1 MIKQVMMSPAVA
13 LHHWAVN
20 GMSIA
25 KVLSHTG
32 FSTTGE
38 LYDQYLEDLQNHLA
52 ALEDKFMSTEEQQ
65 HEEDV
70 EQVWKEFGDY
80 MREFVQPSEY
90 LEEIDRLLPLIVATR
105 QMHDAARSKPFR
117 DAVRRRKAC
126 ALH

>member
-20 GMSIA
+20 KMSIA

-32 FSTTGE
+32 FRSTGE
-38 LYDQYLEDLQNHLA
+38 LYDHYLEDLQNRLI
-52 ALEDKFMSTEEQQ
+52 ALEDKMMSPEERQ
-65 HEEDV
+65 HEENVDA
-70 EQVWKEFGDY
+70 VWREFGSY

-90 LEEIDRLLPLIVATR
+90 LEEIERLLPLIEATR
-105 QMHDAARSKPFR
+105 QIEASARSRPFR

>member
-1 MIKQVMMSPAVA
+1 MIKQQMMSPAVA

-20 GMSIA
+20 KMSIA

-32 FSTTGE
+32 FRSTGE
-38 LYDQYLEDLQNHLA
+38 VYDRYLEDLENRLM
-52 ALEDKFMSTEEQQ
+52 ALEDKCMSPQERQR
-65 HEEDV
+65 EEDV
-70 EQVWKEFGDY
+70 EQVWREFGGY

-105 QMHDAARSKPFR
+105 QMHDAARSRPFR

>member
-32 FSTTGE
+32 YATTGA

-52 ALEDKFMSTEEQQ
+52 ALEDKFMSPEELQR
-65 HEEDV
+65 EEDV
-70 EQVWKEFGDY
+70 DAVWAEFGSYMKEFV
-80 MREFVQPSEY
+80 EPSEY
-90 LEEIDRLLPLIVATR
+90 QEEIERLLPLIKATR
-105 QMHDAARSKPFR
+105 QIETAARSKPFR
-117 DAVRRRKAC
+117 DAVARRKGR